1 MRDARGYVASDIQDA
16 VAEEIGMRSGSSP
29 PPTSPTT
36 NMNSARSPLRQSVG
50 RTAPDTA
57 LEATALVLQEEKWLK
72 LQAMLKNLSTIRHC
86 RTIDA
91 DDGRWIEADDFGI
104 ALELC
109 QINADAAP
117 VRRLTQLCSSADGRV
132 DFQQFLVLS
141 RGPEPEPEPAHP
153 LSKLG
158 KLDKLGGKQKDKW
171 QRRDVEVSIEGG
183 IRWSSESVLR
193 DIVSATWSGSQ
204 QLSPAQIV
212 SVSHRADID
221 VNVFQ
226 VVSRVKAGKVYKFK
240 AESEPDCKAW
250 MQGIQ
255 DCIDANRA
263 ATRRAKDDEEESAVL
278 WMCDAGETL
287 EAVAHFVPIVGVAL
301 VLIRRSFTAV
311 QVQSARDD
319 RLVDLQA
326 QLQLLAR
333 QIGDVLQR
341 SSPEDMQKLKP
352 FWDQLGQAVSRVLSF
367 AEEVDQRSWPKS
379 LTKSMGRDDDRK
391 LRRME
396 HNLTAC
402 SGMLFQQFN
411 MLHLESLA
419 GGLYSGSSV

>member
-1 MRDARGYVASDIQDA
+1 MP
-16 VAEEIGMRSGSSP
+16 RSGSR
-29 PPTSPTT
+29 T
-36 NMNSARSPLRQSVG
+36 PLRQSID
-50 RTAPDTA
+50 RTSS
-57 LEATALVLQEEKWLK
+57 EAALVLQEEKWLK
-72 LQAMLKNLSTIRHC
+72 LQAVLKNLS
-86 RTIDA
+86 TIDA
-91 DDGRWIEADDFGI
+91 DDGRSIEADDFGI

-109 QINADAAP
+109 QIDADAAP
-117 VRRLTQLCSSADGRV
+117 VRSLTQRCSADGRV

-141 RGPEPEPEPAHP
+141 RGPEPEPEPEPEPAHP

-158 KLDKLGGKQKDKW
+158 KLGKLGGKQKDKW

-212 SVSHRADID
+212 SVSHRADIG
-221 VNVFQ
+221 VSVFQ

-263 ATRRAKDDEEESAVL
+263 TTRRAKDDEEESAVL

-311 QVQSARDD
+311 QIQSARDD

-352 FWDQLGQAVSRVLSF
+352 FWDQLGQAVGRVLSF

-391 LRRME
+391 LKRME

-419 GGLYSGSSV
+419 GGLYSGSSVYCELHNNGPFCAFEPGLVAPFLYAA

>member
-1 MRDARGYVASDIQDA
+1 MR
-16 VAEEIGMRSGSSP
+16 
-29 PPTSPTT
+29 
-36 NMNSARSPLRQSVG
+36 LRQS
-50 RTAPDTA
+50 
-57 LEATALVLQEEKWLK
+57 
-72 LQAMLKNLSTIRHC
+72 IC
-86 RTIDA
+86 
-91 DDGRWIEADDFGI
+91 
-104 ALELC
+104 
-109 QINADAAP
+109 
-117 VRRLTQLCSSADGRV
+117 
-132 DFQQFLVLS
+132 LS
-141 RGPEPEPEPAHP
+141 RAST

-158 KLDKLGGKQKDKW
+158 GIFKNKW
-171 QRRDVEVSIEGG
+171 EPRDVRLCIRGG
-183 IRWSSESVLR
+183 LTWPSGSTLR
-193 DIVSATWSGSQ
+193 GIVSGSQ

-212 SVSHRADID
+212 SVSHRADIG
-221 VNVFQ
+221 VSVFQ

-352 FWDQLGQAVSRVLSF
+352 FWDQLGQAVGRVLSF
-367 AEEVDQRSWPKS
+367 AEEVDQRSWAKS
-379 LTKSMGRDDDRK
+379 LTKSMGR
-391 LRRME
+391 
-396 HNLTAC
+396 TTT
-402 SGMLFQQFN
+402 
-411 MLHLESLA
+411 
-419 GGLYSGSSV
+419 GSWSVWSTT

>member
-1 MRDARGYVASDIQDA
+1 MVLDTKIMRDAAGYVPSDIQDA
-16 VAEEIGMRSGSSP
+16 VAEDVRMRSSS
-29 PPTSPTT
+29 
-36 NMNSARSPLRQSVG
+36 
-50 RTAPDTA
+50 TAA
-57 LEATALVLQEEKWLK
+57 QEEKWLK
-72 LQAMLKNLSTIRHC
+72 LQATLKTRAQ
-86 RTIDA
+86 DA
-91 DDGRWIEADDFGI
+91 DDGRWIEADDFDE
-104 ALELC
+104 ALKMY
-109 QINADAAP
+109 QIDADAAP
-117 VRRLTQLCSSADGRV
+117 VRSLTQRCSIADGRV
-132 DFQQFLVLS
+132 DFQQFLILS
-141 RGPEPEPEPAHP
+141 RGPGPRPADQPSPEAVRGVVRKGT
-153 LSKLG
+153 LS
-158 KLDKLGGKQKDKW
+158 KLGGKQKDKW

-183 IRWSSESVLR
+183 IRWSSGSVLR

-226 VVSRVKAGKVYKFK
+226 VVSRVKAGKVYKFE

-263 ATRRAKDDEEESAVL
+263 TTRRAKDDEEESAVL

-352 FWDQLGQAVSRVLSF
+352 FWDQLGQAVGRVLSF

>member
-1 MRDARGYVASDIQDA
+1 M
-16 VAEEIGMRSGSSP
+16 
-29 PPTSPTT
+29 
-36 NMNSARSPLRQSVG
+36 
-50 RTAPDTA
+50 
-57 LEATALVLQEEKWLK
+57 LQEETWLELQEETWLE
-72 LQAMLKNLSTIRHC
+72 LQAILKNLSTIRHC

-104 ALELC
+104 ALEMC
-109 QINADAAP
+109 QIDEDAAP
-117 VRRLTQLCSSADGRV
+117 VRRLTQRCSSADRRV

-158 KLDKLGGKQKDKW
+158 KLGKFGGKQKDKL

-183 IRWSSESVLR
+183 IIWSSGSVLR

-263 ATRRAKDDEEESAVL
+263 ATHRAKDDEEESAVL
-278 WMCDAGETL
+278 WMCDAAGETL
-287 EAVAHFVPIVGVAL
+287 EAVEHVAHFVPIVGAAL

-311 QVQSARDD
+311 QIQSARDD

-352 FWDQLGQAVSRVLSF
+352 FWDQLGQAVGRVLSF

-391 LRRME
+391 LKRME